1 MQAESGAE
9 TDLYDL
15 RLMMYDRGVCDRRL
29 SDAIISLHDSLCR
42 VCCEAGVGGYLSRA
56 HLLRCADLCRQH
68 LALGVAVET
77 ALTDAAMD
85 VYVRSLHDRSMAK
98 VNMVSFL

>member
-1 MQAESGAE
+1 
-9 TDLYDL
+9 
-15 RLMMYDRGVCDRRL
+15 
-29 SDAIISLHDSLCR
+29 
-42 VCCEAGVGGYLSRA
+42 
-56 HLLRCADLCRQH
+56 

-77 ALTDAAMD
+77 ALIDAAMD